1 MKETVE
7 TGYDAIARTYLTW
20 SAQIA
25 DDPRLHY
32 LQEFDRRLPDGAE
45 VLELGCG
52 AGIPVTAALAGR
64 HQVLG
69 VDLSAKQLEL
79 ARANVPG
86 ARFAKADMTALDFPD
101 GTFDGIAAFYSI
113 LHVPRAEQPALIA
126 KIARWLKPGG
136 LFLASLGTG
145 TPDVTE
151 TWLGVEMFFASNTP
165 AENRRLLAEHMEIVV
180 DDLVTMHEPGPA
192 TFQWVLTRAREPR
205 HPPRERAT
213 PAG

>member
-1 MKETVE
+1 VKRKVE
-7 TGYDAIARTYLTW
+7 AGYDAIAERYLTW

-32 LQEFDRRLPDGAE
+32 LAEFDSRLPDRAK

-52 AGIPVTAALAGR
+52 AGVPCSKKLAER
-64 HQVLG
+64 HDVLG
-69 VDLSAKQLEL
+69 VDLSQQQLDL
-79 ARANVPG
+79 ARVNVPD
-86 ARFAKADMTALDFPD
+86 ARFVKADMTALDFPD
-101 GTFDGIAAFYSI
+101 GTFDGVAAFYSI

-151 TWLGVEMFFASNTP
+151 TWLGVEMFFGSNTP
-165 AENRRLLAEHMEIVV
+165 GKNRELLEEHMEIVV
-180 DDLVTMHEPGPA
+180 DDLVTMHEPDPA
-192 TFQWVLTRAREPR
+192 TFHWVLTRR
-205 HPPRERAT
+205 
-213 PAG
+213 